1 MSNNGE
7 FSEEQSEE
15 LISHLKS
22 GGPSEFEQLRSTLN
36 LLAHVTELPPTS
48 VPPVLPSGITQPIPL
63 LPVKSTKPRRTIVTS
78 AIVVGILA
86 SASLAAAAVTG
97 IGPAPIVNIGH
108 QTAKFV
114 KGIAGAVSH
123 VVTGGNTE
131 TVANNP
137 AVPQIPGL
145 TPAPTGGD
153 NSSSNNNEG
162 SDHESSNVPIPPIP
176 NAVTPEAKQSNEG
189 KDGGSKDG
197 SSKSGSSKDGKSNST
212 DSSNTSNESQ
222 TPGTEDSPS
231 AKSSPIATPTAS
243 LKGEI
248 ELTYSESH
256 KTPESSQTTRFPTAL
271 PSPNS
276 SDQSSDND

>member
-22 GGPSEFEQLRSTLN
+22 GGPSEFEHLRSALN

-48 VPPVLPSGITQPIPL
+48 IPPVLPSGITQPIPL
-63 LPVKSTKPRRTIVTS
+63 LPFKSSKPRRTFVTS
-78 AIVVGILA
+78 VIVVGILA

-114 KGIAGAVSH
+114 KGVAGAVSN
-123 VVTGGNTE
+123 VVTGGNAD
-131 TVANNP
+131 TVENKSATP
-137 AVPQIPGL
+137 HVPGL

-153 NSSSNNNEG
+153 ESPSNSSANNEG
-162 SDHESSNVPIPPIP
+162 SDDESKVAFPPIP
-176 NAVTPEAKQSNEG
+176 KALTPEAKQSNEG
-189 KDGGSKDG
+189 KDG
-197 SSKSGSSKDGKSNST
+197 SSKDGKSGNGKDGKSNSSESPSPNSDESLSIVIAPIITPAPSPKSEKEHT
-212 DSSNTSNESQ
+212 DSEAQ
-222 TPGTEDSPS
+222 
-231 AKSSPIATPTAS
+231 
-243 LKGEI
+243 
-248 ELTYSESH
+248 
-256 KTPESSQTTRFPTAL
+256 KTPESSKTPRLPTAI

-276 SDQSSDND
+276 SDESSDND